1 MNNRRKEFNPH
12 LPRLDRLQK
21 AIGYCFKDRELL
33 ERSITHP
40 SFFQQRS
47 RSIGQKQHNQRLEFL
62 GDAILSAILA
72 EHLFELMPSEREGML
87 SQARSALSRGT
98 HLAEL
103 SRSLG
108 LASCISMSVNEE
120 HQGGR
125 NRDSILEDAL
135 EAIIGAIYLDSD
147 WETARKVILSWYGDI
162 EGLLA
167 EFIQHEQNPKGSLQE
182 LVQPMFGN
190 NALAYTVTA
199 ESGPAH
205 NKNFQVEVSVNG
217 KIMGSGEGASKKE
230 AEEEAA
236 KLALQQWGNIDF
248 DSVEI

>member
-1 MNNRRKEFNPH
+1 MLRYRSRKPSDRQ
-12 LPRLDRLQK
+12 PRLEYLQK
-21 AIGYCFKDRELL
+21 SIGYQFRDEELL

-62 GDAILSAILA
+62 GDAILSGILA
-72 EHLFELMPSEREGML
+72 EHLFKLMPSEREGML

-103 SRSLG
+103 SRRLG
-108 LASCISMSVNEE
+108 LASCIRMSINEE
-120 HQGGR
+120 QQGGR

-147 WETARKVILSWYGDI
+147 WETARQVILSWYGDI

-167 EFIQHEQNPKGSLQE
+167 EFIHQEQNPKGSLQE

-190 NALAYTVTA
+190 NALAYTVIA

-205 NKNFQVEVSVNG
+205 NKNFQVEVSILG
-217 KIMGSGEGASKKE
+217 KKVGSGEGSSKKE

-236 KLALQQWGNIDF
+236 RVALLHWSQIEFAED
-248 DSVEI
+248 